1 MVKKTLFKYSSVL
14 LSVVLIASTLTGCG
28 TGTAYNQ
35 TGSEVAISSEA
46 ASNTEN
52 IITNAIKNELSISNT
67 STLKTNTRDEMVY
80 VFDKADG
87 TQDHVLVTEKVTDSK
102 GETTTNQST
111 SDKTAPVSIKVT
123 YKLNGVE
130 TKPEDMIG
138 KSGKVTIRYD
148 YTNNEKKN
156 ITVNGKSQ
164 IAYVPFTMITGTL
177 LPTDKFSNVE
187 VTNGKVSKVGDNIIA
202 LGMAMPGLKDTLNL
216 KFDGESLDMDIPEYF
231 EISADVNDFELDMSM
246 SVATTSVL
254 NDVDVD
260 DFSLAK
266 LEDKMNELQ
275 SAADQL
281 TDGTVTLQD
290 GTQTLADSIPAL
302 TDGVNQLN
310 DGAGTLKNGIYAYTD
325 GATALAAGA
334 GQLKDG
340 ITAYT
345 DGASKLSAGA
355 TQLKGGLSTYTAGVA
370 QLAKGSDTLTTGIA
384 AYTTG
389 ASKLSAGAGTLKKG
403 IEDYTDGVAQ
413 LADGSTQLK
422 DGLSTYTA
430 GVAAAASGT
439 ADLKSGINAYTTGAK
454 NLGNGAAALK
464 KGINDYTAGVTKAA
478 DGALQVSNGV
488 SQLKKMLTEKMAA
501 DLKNNITAYKTNQNI
516 KDDVENLT
524 KAAVQ
529 AGLSDI
535 TIADD
540 LTVLAKTS
548 ETEKIEAKIAEMY
561 NKYLIAYT
569 NSVVNNGAGS
579 QLTGLYASQLG
590 LLVKAS
596 GNQGAASALSQVATQ
611 LSGSTGSLE
620 TLEKGAEAVSNGLN
634 TLNSMNKTLNDGA
647 EQLNDGLVELNKN
660 NDNLNNGIASL
671 DTGVSTL
678 NSSNEKLNTGASQ
691 LQAGVVKLNENSK
704 ALNDGVAQ
712 IDTGLTELNGNNK
725 ALNDGA
731 AQINGGLVQL
741 NANNDTINGG
751 IDQIDSGLIT
761 LNANNSTLNG
771 GIAQLYNGFAT
782 LNANNPALR
791 DGSSQLADGTST
803 LKSSSA
809 TLADGVTQLNDGAIT
824 LKDGMAEF
832 NASGIKAI
840 TSLVGNDADTAVDT
854 IKEVIKLGKNYNSFL
869 DKKDG
874 KESSV
879 TFIYKTAEL
888 TK

>member
-14 LSVVLIASTLTGCG
+14 MSVVLIASTLTACG
-28 TGTAYNQ
+28 TNTAYNQ
-35 TGSEVAISSEA
+35 VSSEVAVSSEA
-46 ASNTEN
+46 ASNTES
-52 IITNAIKNELSISNT
+52 IISNAIKNELSVSNT

-80 VFDKADG
+80 VFGKADG
-87 TQDHVLVTEKVTDSK
+87 TQDHVTVTEKVTDAN
-102 GETTTNQST
+102 GDTTTNQS
-111 SDKTAPVSIKVT
+111 SSSKSAPVSMKVT

-148 YTNNEKKN
+148 YTNNEKKT
-156 ITVNGKSQ
+156 IKVNGKSQ
-164 IAYVPFTMITGTL
+164 TAYVPFTMITGTL

-202 LGMAMPGLKDTLNL
+202 LGMTMPGLKDTLNL

-355 TQLKGGLSTYTAGVA
+355 TQLK
-370 QLAKGSDTLTTGIA
+370 
-384 AYTTG
+384 
-389 ASKLSAGAGTLKKG
+389 
-403 IEDYTDGVAQ
+403 
-413 LADGSTQLK
+413 

-488 SQLKKMLTEKMAA
+488 SQLKKMLTDKMAA
-501 DLKNNITAYKTNQNI
+501 ELKNNITAYKTNQNI
-516 KDDVENLT
+516 TTDVENLT

-548 ETEKIEAKIAEMY
+548 ETEKIEAKITEMY

>member
-14 LSVVLIASTLTGCG
+14 MSVVLIAATLTACG
-28 TGTAYNQ
+28 TNTAYNQ
-35 TGSEVAISSEA
+35 VSSEVAVSSEA
-46 ASNTEN
+46 ASNTES
-52 IITNAIKNELSISNT
+52 IISNAIKNELSVSNT

-80 VFDKADG
+80 VFGKADG
-87 TQDHVLVTEKVTDSK
+87 TQDHVTVTEKVTDAN
-102 GETTTNQST
+102 GDTTTNQS
-111 SDKTAPVSIKVT
+111 SSSKSAPVSMKVT

-148 YTNNEKKN
+148 YTNNEKKT
-156 ITVNGKSQ
+156 IKVNGKSQ
-164 IAYVPFTMITGTL
+164 TAYVPFTMITGTL

-202 LGMAMPGLKDTLNL
+202 LGMTMPGLKDTLNL

-355 TQLKGGLSTYTAGVA
+355 G
-370 QLAKGSDTLTTGIA
+370 
-384 AYTTG
+384 
-389 ASKLSAGAGTLKKG
+389 
-403 IEDYTDGVAQ
+403 
-413 LADGSTQLK
+413 QLK

-516 KDDVENLT
+516 TTDVENLT

-548 ETEKIEAKIAEMY
+548 ETEKIEAKITEMY

-611 LSGSTGSLE
+611 LAASTGSLE
-620 TLEKGAEAVSNGLN
+620 TLEKGAEDVSNGLN

-647 EQLNDGLVELNKN
+647 AQLNDGLVELNKN

>member
-14 LSVVLIASTLTGCG
+14 MSVVLIAATLTACG
-28 TGTAYNQ
+28 TNTAYNQ
-35 TGSEVAISSEA
+35 VSSEVAVSSEA
-46 ASNTEN
+46 ASNTES
-52 IITNAIKNELSISNT
+52 IISNAIKNELSVSNT

-80 VFDKADG
+80 VFGKADG
-87 TQDHVLVTEKVTDSK
+87 TQDHVTVTEKVTDAN
-102 GETTTNQST
+102 GDTTTNQS
-111 SDKTAPVSIKVT
+111 SSSKSAPVSMKVT

-148 YTNNEKKN
+148 YTNNEKKT
-156 ITVNGKSQ
+156 IKVNGKSQ
-164 IAYVPFTMITGTL
+164 TAYVPFTMITGTL

-202 LGMAMPGLKDTLNL
+202 LGMTMPGLKDTLNL

-355 TQLKGGLSTYTAGVA
+355 GQLKG
-370 QLAKGSDTLTTGIA
+370 
-384 AYTTG
+384 
-389 ASKLSAGAGTLKKG
+389 
-403 IEDYTDGVAQ
+403 
-413 LADGSTQLK
+413 
-422 DGLSTYTA
+422 GLSTYTA

-516 KDDVENLT
+516 TTDVENLT

-548 ETEKIEAKIAEMY
+548 ETEKIEAKITEMY

-611 LSGSTGSLE
+611 LAASTGSLE
-620 TLEKGAEAVSNGLN
+620 TLEKGAEDVSNGLN

-647 EQLNDGLVELNKN
+647 AQLNDGLVELNKN

>member
-1 MVKKTLFKYSSVL
+1 M
-14 LSVVLIASTLTGCG
+14 
-28 TGTAYNQ
+28 
-35 TGSEVAISSEA
+35 E
-46 ASNTEN
+46 
-52 IITNAIKNELSISNT
+52 
-67 STLKTNTRDEMVY
+67 
-80 VFDKADG
+80 
-87 TQDHVLVTEKVTDSK
+87 
-102 GETTTNQST
+102 
-111 SDKTAPVSIKVT
+111 
-123 YKLNGVE
+123 
-130 TKPEDMIG
+130 
-138 KSGKVTIRYD
+138 
-148 YTNNEKKN
+148 
-156 ITVNGKSQ
+156 
-164 IAYVPFTMITGTL
+164 
-177 LPTDKFSNVE
+177 
-187 VTNGKVSKVGDNIIA
+187 
-202 LGMAMPGLKDTLNL
+202 
-216 KFDGESLDMDIPEYF
+216 
-231 EISADVNDFELDMSM
+231 
-246 SVATTSVL
+246 
-254 NDVDVD
+254 
-260 DFSLAK
+260 
-266 LEDKMNELQ
+266 
-275 SAADQL
+275 
-281 TDGTVTLQD
+281 
-290 GTQTLADSIPAL
+290 
-302 TDGVNQLN
+302 
-310 DGAGTLKNGIYAYTD
+310 
-325 GATALAAGA
+325 
-334 GQLKDG
+334 
-340 ITAYT
+340 
-345 DGASKLSAGA
+345 
-355 TQLKGGLSTYTAGVA
+355 
-370 QLAKGSDTLTTGIA
+370 
-384 AYTTG
+384 
-389 ASKLSAGAGTLKKG
+389 
-403 IEDYTDGVAQ
+403 
-413 LADGSTQLK
+413 
-422 DGLSTYTA
+422 
-430 GVAAAASGT
+430 
-439 ADLKSGINAYTTGAK
+439 
-454 NLGNGAAALK
+454 

-516 KDDVENLT
+516 TTDVENLT

-548 ETEKIEAKIAEMY
+548 ETEKIEAKITEMY

-611 LSGSTGSLE
+611 LAASTGSLE
-620 TLEKGAEAVSNGLN
+620 ALEKGAEDVSNGLN

-647 EQLNDGLVELNKN
+647 AQLNDGLVELNKN

-704 ALNDGVAQ
+704 ALNGGIAQ

>member
-14 LSVVLIASTLTGCG
+14 LSVVLIASTLTGCS
-28 TGTAYNQ
+28 TSTAYNQ

-164 IAYVPFTMITGTL
+164 TAYVPFTMITGTL

-231 EISADVNDFELDMSM
+231 EISADVEDFELDMSM
-246 SVATTSVL
+246 SVATTSTL
-254 NDVDVD
+254 NDIDTD

-281 TDGTVTLQD
+281 TDGTVTLQN
-290 GTQTLADSIPAL
+290 GTQTLSDSIPAL

-310 DGAGTLKNGIYAYTD
+310 DGASQLKDGIYAYTD

-334 GQLKDG
+334 VSLQTGLK
-340 ITAYT
+340 A
-345 DGASKLSAGA
+345 
-355 TQLKGGLSTYTAGVA
+355 
-370 QLAKGSDTLTTGIA
+370 
-384 AYTTG
+384 
-389 ASKLSAGAGTLKKG
+389 
-403 IEDYTDGVAQ
+403 YTDGVASAEAGASQ
-413 LADGSTQLK
+413 LNEGIKSIKTALIGNVVKELAANSTAYKMNSVADSTGKTVMEQAADLQK
-422 DGLSTYTA
+422 LGTALGLSDVTIATDLSNLGKKSSSEAATDISTYFVKYLT
-430 GVAAAASGT
+430 
-439 ADLKSGINAYTTGAK
+439 AYTT
-454 NLGNGAAALK
+454 N
-464 KGINDYTAGVTKAA
+464 IITETYTEAVTSGKPYTP
-478 DGALQVSNGV
+478 QVS
-488 SQLKKMLTEKMAA
+488 
-501 DLKNNITAYKTNQNI
+501 
-516 KDDVENLT
+516 
-524 KAAVQ
+524 Q
-529 AGLSDI
+529 AGSKDY
-535 TIADD
+535 
-540 LTVLAKTS
+540 V
-548 ETEKIEAKIAEMY
+548 
-561 NKYLIAYT
+561 
-569 NSVVNNGAGS
+569 
-579 QLTGLYASQLG
+579 YANQLG
-590 LLVKAS
+590 LLIKAA
-596 GNQGAASALSQVATQ
+596 GNIGASSALDAV
-611 LSGSTGSLE
+611 
-620 TLEKGAEAVSNGLN
+620 VSNLSN
-634 TLNSMNKTLNDGA
+634 NETINAALKQLTDGS
-647 EQLNDGLVELNKN
+647 QSLTDGLGELVKN
-660 NDNLNNGIASL
+660 ND
-671 DTGVSTL
+671 TL
-678 NSSNEKLNTGASQ
+678 NAGASQ
-691 LQAGVVKLNENSK
+691 LNAGL
-704 ALNDGVAQ
+704 AQ
-712 IDTGLTELNGNNK
+712 LSGNN
-725 ALNDGA
+725 D
-731 AQINGGLVQL
+731 
-741 NANNDTINGG
+741 
-751 IDQIDSGLIT
+751 
-761 LNANNSTLNG
+761 TLNG
-771 GIAQLYNGFAT
+771 GIAQISAGLAQLSDNNDT
-782 LNANNPALR
+782 LNGGIAQISAGLAQLNDNNDTLNGGIEQIAGGFSTLNSNNEALR
-791 DGSSQLADGTST
+791 SGSTQLADGTST
-803 LKSSSA
+803 LKSSSV

-832 NASGIKAI
+832 NETGIKAI
-840 TSLVGNDADTAVDT
+840 TSLVGDDADTAVDT
-854 IKEVIKLGKNYNSFL
+854 IKEVIKLGQNYNTFL
-869 DKKDG
+869 GKSDG
-874 KESSV
+874 KDNSV

>member
-231 EISADVNDFELDMSM
+231 EISADVEDFELDMSM
-246 SVATTSVL
+246 SVATTSTL
-254 NDVDVD
+254 NDIDTD

-281 TDGTVTLQD
+281 TDGTVTLQN
-290 GTQTLADSIPAL
+290 GTQTLSDSIPAL

-310 DGAGTLKNGIYAYTD
+310 DGASQLKDGIYAYTD

-334 GQLKDG
+334 ASLQTGLK
-340 ITAYT
+340 A
-345 DGASKLSAGA
+345 
-355 TQLKGGLSTYTAGVA
+355 
-370 QLAKGSDTLTTGIA
+370 
-384 AYTTG
+384 
-389 ASKLSAGAGTLKKG
+389 
-403 IEDYTDGVAQ
+403 YTDGVASAEAGASQ
-413 LADGSTQLK
+413 LNEGIKSIKTALIGNVVKELAANSTAYKMNSVADSTGKTVMEQAADLQK
-422 DGLSTYTA
+422 LGTVLGLSDVTIATDLSA
-430 GVAAAASGT
+430 LGKKSSSEAATDISAYFVKYLT
-439 ADLKSGINAYTTGAK
+439 AYTT
-454 NLGNGAAALK
+454 N
-464 KGINDYTAGVTKAA
+464 IITETYTEAVSSGKPYSP
-478 DGALQVSNGV
+478 QVS
-488 SQLKKMLTEKMAA
+488 
-501 DLKNNITAYKTNQNI
+501 
-516 KDDVENLT
+516 
-524 KAAVQ
+524 Q
-529 AGLSDI
+529 AGSKDY
-535 TIADD
+535 
-540 LTVLAKTS
+540 V
-548 ETEKIEAKIAEMY
+548 
-561 NKYLIAYT
+561 
-569 NSVVNNGAGS
+569 
-579 QLTGLYASQLG
+579 YANQLG
-590 LLVKAS
+590 LLIKAA
-596 GNQGAASALSQVATQ
+596 GNIGASSALDAV
-611 LSGSTGSLE
+611 
-620 TLEKGAEAVSNGLN
+620 VSNLSNNETINAALKQLTDGSQSLTDGLGELVQN
-634 TLNSMNKTLNDGA
+634 NDTLNA
-647 EQLNDGLVELNKN
+647 
-660 NDNLNNGIASL
+660 
-671 DTGVSTL
+671 
-678 NSSNEKLNTGASQ
+678 GASQ
-691 LQAGVVKLNENSK
+691 LNAGL
-704 ALNDGVAQ
+704 AQ
-712 IDTGLTELNGNNK
+712 LSGNN
-725 ALNDGA
+725 D
-731 AQINGGLVQL
+731 
-741 NANNDTINGG
+741 
-751 IDQIDSGLIT
+751 
-761 LNANNSTLNG
+761 TLNG
-771 GIAQLYNGFAT
+771 GIAQISAGLAQLNGNNDSLNGGIEQIAGGFST
-782 LNANNPALR
+782 LNSNNEALR
-791 DGSSQLADGTST
+791 SGSTQLADGTST
-803 LKSSSA
+803 LKSSSV

-832 NASGIKAI
+832 NETGIKAI
-840 TSLVGNDADTAVDT
+840 TSLVGDDADTAVDT
-854 IKEVIKLGKNYNSFL
+854 IKEVIRLGQNYNTFLGKS
-869 DKKDG
+869 DG
-874 KESSV
+874 KDNSV

>member
-28 TGTAYNQ
+28 TSTAYNQ

-87 TQDHVLVTEKVTDSK
+87 T
-102 GETTTNQST
+102 

-164 IAYVPFTMITGTL
+164 IVYVPFTMITGTL

-231 EISADVNDFELDMSM
+231 EISADVEDFELDMSM
-246 SVATTSVL
+246 SVATTSTL
-254 NDVDVD
+254 NDIDTD

-281 TDGTVTLQD
+281 TDGTVTLQN
-290 GTQTLADSIPAL
+290 GTQTLSDSIPAL

-310 DGAGTLKNGIYAYTD
+310 DGASQLKDGIYAYTD

-340 ITAYT
+340 ISAYTAGANQLGAGAGQLQSGLKTYT
-345 DGASKLSAGA
+345 DGVGALNAGSG
-355 TQLKGGLSTYTAGVA
+355 TLQSGLSTYTGGVA
-370 QLAKGSDTLTTGIA
+370 SA
-384 AYTTG
+384 A
-389 ASKLSAGAGTLKKG
+389 AGAVSLQTGLKA
-403 IEDYTDGVAQ
+403 YTDGVASAEAGASQ
-413 LADGSTQLK
+413 LNEGIKSIKTALIGNVVKELAANSTAYKMNSVADSTGKTVMEQAADLQK
-422 DGLSTYTA
+422 LGTALGLSDVTIATDLSDL
-430 GVAAAASGT
+430 GKKSSSEAATDISAYFVKYLT
-439 ADLKSGINAYTTGAK
+439 AYTTNIITETYTEAMT
-454 NLGNGAAALK
+454 NGK
-464 KGINDYTAGVTKAA
+464 PYSP
-478 DGALQVSNGV
+478 QVS
-488 SQLKKMLTEKMAA
+488 
-501 DLKNNITAYKTNQNI
+501 
-516 KDDVENLT
+516 
-524 KAAVQ
+524 Q
-529 AGLSDI
+529 AGSKDY
-535 TIADD
+535 
-540 LTVLAKTS
+540 V
-548 ETEKIEAKIAEMY
+548 Y
-561 NKYLIAYT
+561 
-569 NSVVNNGAGS
+569 VN
-579 QLTGLYASQLG
+579 QLG
-590 LLVKAS
+590 LLIKAA
-596 GNQGAASALSQVATQ
+596 GNIGASSALDAV
-611 LSGSTGSLE
+611 
-620 TLEKGAEAVSNGLN
+620 VSNLSN
-634 TLNSMNKTLNDGA
+634 NETINAALK
-647 EQLNDGLVELNKN
+647 QLTEGSQSLTDGLGELVKN
-660 NDNLNNGIASL
+660 ND
-671 DTGVSTL
+671 TL
-678 NSSNEKLNTGASQ
+678 NAGASQ
-691 LQAGVVKLNENSK
+691 LNAGL
-704 ALNDGVAQ
+704 AQ
-712 IDTGLTELNGNNK
+712 LSGNN
-725 ALNDGA
+725 D
-731 AQINGGLVQL
+731 
-741 NANNDTINGG
+741 
-751 IDQIDSGLIT
+751 
-761 LNANNSTLNG
+761 TLNG
-771 GIAQLYNGFAT
+771 GIAQISAGLAQLNDNNDALNGGIEQIAGGLGT
-782 LNANNPALR
+782 LNSNNEALR
-791 DGSSQLADGTST
+791 SGSTQLADGTST
-803 LKSSSA
+803 LKSSSV

-832 NASGIKAI
+832 NETGIKAI
-840 TSLVGNDADTAVDT
+840 TSLVGDDADTAVDT
-854 IKEVIKLGKNYNSFL
+854 IKEVIKLGQNYNTFL
-869 DKKDG
+869 GKSDG
-874 KESSV
+874 KDNSV

>member
-14 LSVVLIASTLTGCG
+14 MSVVLIASTLTACG
-28 TGTAYNQ
+28 TNTAYNQ
-35 TGSEVAISSEA
+35 VSSEVAVSSEA
-46 ASNTEN
+46 ASNTES
-52 IITNAIKNELSISNT
+52 IISNAIKNELSVSNT

-80 VFDKADG
+80 VFGKADG
-87 TQDHVLVTEKVTDSK
+87 TQDHVTVTEKVTDAN
-102 GETTTNQST
+102 GDTTTNQS
-111 SDKTAPVSIKVT
+111 SSSKSAPVSMKVT

-148 YTNNEKKN
+148 YTNNEKKT
-156 ITVNGKSQ
+156 IKVNGKSQ
-164 IAYVPFTMITGTL
+164 TAYVPFTMITGTL

-202 LGMAMPGLKDTLNL
+202 LGMTMPGLKDTLNL

-355 TQLKGGLSTYTAGVA
+355 
-370 QLAKGSDTLTTGIA
+370 
-384 AYTTG
+384 
-389 ASKLSAGAGTLKKG
+389 GTLKKG
-403 IEDYTDGVAQ
+403 IEDYTAGVAQ

-478 DGALQVSNGV
+478 YGALQVSNGV

-516 KDDVENLT
+516 TTDVENLT

-540 LTVLAKTS
+540 LTALAKTS
-548 ETEKIEAKIAEMY
+548 ETEKIEAKITEMY

-611 LSGSTGSLE
+611 LAASTGSLE
-620 TLEKGAEAVSNGLN
+620 TLEKGAEDVSNGLN

-647 EQLNDGLVELNKN
+647 AQLNDGLVELNKN

>member
-14 LSVVLIASTLTGCG
+14 MSVVLIASTLTACG
-28 TGTAYNQ
+28 TNTAYNQ
-35 TGSEVAISSEA
+35 VSSEVAVSSEA
-46 ASNTEN
+46 ASNTES
-52 IITNAIKNELSISNT
+52 IISNAIKNELSVSNT

-80 VFDKADG
+80 VFGKADG
-87 TQDHVLVTEKVTDSK
+87 TQDHVTVTEKVTDAN
-102 GETTTNQST
+102 GDTTTNQS
-111 SDKTAPVSIKVT
+111 SSSKSAPVSMKVT

-148 YTNNEKKN
+148 YTNNEKKT
-156 ITVNGKSQ
+156 IKVNGKSQ
-164 IAYVPFTMITGTL
+164 TAYVPFTMITGTL

-202 LGMAMPGLKDTLNL
+202 LGMTMPGLKDTLKL

-334 GQLKDG
+334 GQLK
-340 ITAYT
+340 
-345 DGASKLSAGA
+345 
-355 TQLKGGLSTYTAGVA
+355 GGLSTYTAGVA

-403 IEDYTDGVAQ
+403 IEDYTAGVAQ

-516 KDDVENLT
+516 TTDVENLT

-548 ETEKIEAKIAEMY
+548 ETEKIEAKITEMY

-611 LSGSTGSLE
+611 LAASKGSLE
-620 TLEKGAEAVSNGLN
+620 TLEKGAEDVSNGLN

-647 EQLNDGLVELNKN
+647 AQLNDGLVELNKN

-704 ALNDGVAQ
+704 ALNDGIAQ

>member
-14 LSVVLIASTLTGCG
+14 MSVVLIASTLTACG
-28 TGTAYNQ
+28 TNTAYNQ
-35 TGSEVAISSEA
+35 VSSEVAVSSEA
-46 ASNTEN
+46 ASNTES
-52 IITNAIKNELSISNT
+52 IISNAIKNELSVSNT

-80 VFDKADG
+80 VFGKADG
-87 TQDHVLVTEKVTDSK
+87 TQDHVTVTEKVTDAN
-102 GETTTNQST
+102 GDTTTNQS
-111 SDKTAPVSIKVT
+111 SSSKSAPVSMKVT

-148 YTNNEKKN
+148 YTNNEKKT
-156 ITVNGKSQ
+156 IKVNGKSQ
-164 IAYVPFTMITGTL
+164 TAYVPFTMITGTL

-202 LGMAMPGLKDTLNL
+202 LGMTMPGLKDTLNL

-355 TQLKGGLSTYTAGVA
+355 
-370 QLAKGSDTLTTGIA
+370 
-384 AYTTG
+384 
-389 ASKLSAGAGTLKKG
+389 GTLKKG
-403 IEDYTDGVAQ
+403 IEDYTAGVAQ

-540 LTVLAKTS
+540 LTALAKTS
-548 ETEKIEAKIAEMY
+548 ETEKIEAKITEMY

-611 LSGSTGSLE
+611 LAASTDSLE
-620 TLEKGAEAVSNGLN
+620 ALEKGAEDVSNGLN

-647 EQLNDGLVELNKN
+647 AQINDGLVELNKN
-660 NDNLNNGIASL
+660 NDALNNGIASL

-712 IDTGLTELNGNNK
+712 IDTGLTELNSNNK

>member
-28 TGTAYNQ
+28 TSTAYNQ

-164 IAYVPFTMITGTL
+164 TAYVPFTMITGTL

-231 EISADVNDFELDMSM
+231 EISADVEDFELDMSM
-246 SVATTSVL
+246 SVATTSTL
-254 NDVDVD
+254 NDIDTD

-281 TDGTVTLQD
+281 TDGTVTLQN
-290 GTQTLADSIPAL
+290 GTQTLSDSIPAL

-310 DGAGTLKNGIYAYTD
+310 DGASQLKDGIYAYTD

-340 ITAYT
+340 ISAYTAGANQLGAGAGQLQSGLKTYT
-345 DGASKLSAGA
+345 DGVGALNAGSG
-355 TQLKGGLSTYTAGVA
+355 TLQSGLSTYTGGVA
-370 QLAKGSDTLTTGIA
+370 SA
-384 AYTTG
+384 A
-389 ASKLSAGAGTLKKG
+389 AGAVSLQTGLKA
-403 IEDYTDGVAQ
+403 YTDGVASAEAGASQ
-413 LADGSTQLK
+413 LNEGIKSIKTALIGNVVKELAANSTAYKMNSVADSTGKTVMEQAADLQK
-422 DGLSTYTA
+422 LGTALGLSDVTIATDLSNLGKKSSSEAATDISTYFVKYLT
-430 GVAAAASGT
+430 
-439 ADLKSGINAYTTGAK
+439 AYTT
-454 NLGNGAAALK
+454 N
-464 KGINDYTAGVTKAA
+464 IITETYTEAVTSGKPYTP
-478 DGALQVSNGV
+478 QVS
-488 SQLKKMLTEKMAA
+488 
-501 DLKNNITAYKTNQNI
+501 
-516 KDDVENLT
+516 
-524 KAAVQ
+524 Q
-529 AGLSDI
+529 AGSKDY
-535 TIADD
+535 
-540 LTVLAKTS
+540 V
-548 ETEKIEAKIAEMY
+548 
-561 NKYLIAYT
+561 
-569 NSVVNNGAGS
+569 
-579 QLTGLYASQLG
+579 YANQLG
-590 LLVKAS
+590 LLIKAAGNIGASSALDAVVSNLSNNETINAALKQLTDGSQSLTDGLGELVKNNDTLNA
-596 GNQGAASALSQVATQ
+596 GAAQ
-611 LSGSTGSLE
+611 LSG
-620 TLEKGAEAVSNGLN
+620 
-634 TLNSMNKTLNDGA
+634 
-647 EQLNDGLVELNKN
+647 N
-660 NDNLNNGIASL
+660 ND
-671 DTGVSTL
+671 
-678 NSSNEKLNTGASQ
+678 
-691 LQAGVVKLNENSK
+691 
-704 ALNDGVAQ
+704 
-712 IDTGLTELNGNNK
+712 
-725 ALNDGA
+725 
-731 AQINGGLVQL
+731 
-741 NANNDTINGG
+741 
-751 IDQIDSGLIT
+751 
-761 LNANNSTLNG
+761 TLNG
-771 GIAQLYNGFAT
+771 GIAQISAGLAQLSDNNDT
-782 LNANNPALR
+782 LNGGIAQISAGLAQLNDNNDTLNGGIEQIAGGFSTLNSNNEALR
-791 DGSSQLADGTST
+791 SGSTQLADGTST
-803 LKSSSA
+803 LKSSSV

-832 NASGIKAI
+832 NETGIKAI
-840 TSLVGNDADTAVDT
+840 TSLVGDDADTAVDT
-854 IKEVIKLGKNYNSFL
+854 IKEVIKLGQNYNTFL
-869 DKKDG
+869 GKSDG
-874 KESSV
+874 KDNSV

>member
-14 LSVVLIASTLTGCG
+14 MSVVLIASTLTACG
-28 TGTAYNQ
+28 TNTAYNQ
-35 TGSEVAISSEA
+35 VSSEVAVSSEA
-46 ASNTEN
+46 ASNTES
-52 IITNAIKNELSISNT
+52 IISNAIKNELSVSNT

-80 VFDKADG
+80 VFGKADG
-87 TQDHVLVTEKVTDSK
+87 TQDHVTVTEKVTDAN
-102 GETTTNQST
+102 GDTTTNQS
-111 SDKTAPVSIKVT
+111 SSSKSAPVSMKVT

-148 YTNNEKKN
+148 YTNNEKKT
-156 ITVNGKSQ
+156 IKVNGKSQ
-164 IAYVPFTMITGTL
+164 TAYVPFTMITGTL

-202 LGMAMPGLKDTLNL
+202 LGMTMPGLKDTLNL

-355 TQLKGGLSTYTAGVA
+355 DQLKGGLSTYTAGVA

-403 IEDYTDGVAQ
+403 IEDYTAGVAQ

-540 LTVLAKTS
+540 LTALAKTS
-548 ETEKIEAKIAEMY
+548 ETEKIEAKITEMY

-611 LSGSTGSLE
+611 LAASTDSLE
-620 TLEKGAEAVSNGLN
+620 ALEKGAEDVSNGLN

-647 EQLNDGLVELNKN
+647 AQINDGLVELNKN
-660 NDNLNNGIASL
+660 NDALNNGIASL

-704 ALNDGVAQ
+704 ALNDGV
-712 IDTGLTELNGNNK
+712 
-725 ALNDGA
+725 

>member
-1 MVKKTLFKYSSVL
+1 MDKKTLFKYCSVL
-14 LSVVLIASTLTGCG
+14 MSVVLIASTLTACG
-28 TGTAYNQ
+28 TNTAYNQ
-35 TGSEVAISSEA
+35 VSSEVAVSSEA
-46 ASNTEN
+46 ASNTES
-52 IITNAIKNELSISNT
+52 IISNAIKNELSVSNT

-80 VFDKADG
+80 VFGKADG
-87 TQDHVLVTEKVTDSK
+87 TQDHVTVTEKVTDAN
-102 GETTTNQST
+102 GDTTTNQS
-111 SDKTAPVSIKVT
+111 SSSKSAPVSMKVT

-148 YTNNEKKN
+148 YTNNEKKT
-156 ITVNGKSQ
+156 IKVNGKSQ
-164 IAYVPFTMITGTL
+164 TAYVPFTMITGTL

-202 LGMAMPGLKDTLNL
+202 LGMTMPGLKDTLNL

-403 IEDYTDGVAQ
+403 IEDYTAGVAQ
-413 LADGSTQLK
+413 LADGSPQLK

-430 GVAAAASGT
+430 GVAAAASVN
-439 ADLKSGINAYTTGAK
+439 ADTTGAK

-516 KDDVENLT
+516 TTDVENLT

-548 ETEKIEAKIAEMY
+548 ETEKIEAKITEMY

-611 LSGSTGSLE
+611 LAASTGSLE
-620 TLEKGAEAVSNGLN
+620 ALEKGAEDVSNGLN

-647 EQLNDGLVELNKN
+647 AQLNDGLVELNKN
-660 NDNLNNGIASL
+660 NDNLNNGFASL

-704 ALNDGVAQ
+704 A
-712 IDTGLTELNGNNK
+712 
-725 ALNDGA
+725 
-731 AQINGGLVQL
+731 
-741 NANNDTINGG
+741 
-751 IDQIDSGLIT
+751 
-761 LNANNSTLNG
+761 LNG

>member
-28 TGTAYNQ
+28 TSTAYNQ

-164 IAYVPFTMITGTL
+164 TAYVPFTMITGTL

-202 LGMAMPGLKDTLNL
+202 L
-216 KFDGESLDMDIPEYF
+216 DMDIPEYF
-231 EISADVNDFELDMSM
+231 EISADVEDFELDMSM
-246 SVATTSVL
+246 SVATTSTL
-254 NDVDVD
+254 NDIDTD

-281 TDGTVTLQD
+281 TDGTVTLQN
-290 GTQTLADSIPAL
+290 GTQTLSDSIPAL

-310 DGAGTLKNGIYAYTD
+310 DGASQLKDGIYAYTD

-340 ITAYT
+340 ISAYTAGANQLGAGAGQLQSGLKTYT
-345 DGASKLSAGA
+345 DGVGALNAGSG
-355 TQLKGGLSTYTAGVA
+355 TLQSGLSTYTGGVA
-370 QLAKGSDTLTTGIA
+370 SA
-384 AYTTG
+384 A
-389 ASKLSAGAGTLKKG
+389 AGAVSLQTGLKA
-403 IEDYTDGVAQ
+403 YTDGVASAEAGASQ
-413 LADGSTQLK
+413 LNEGIKSIKTALIGNVVKELAANSTAYKMNSVADSTGKTVMEQAADLQK
-422 DGLSTYTA
+422 LGTALGLSDVTIATDLSNLGKKSSSEAATDISTYFVKYLT
-430 GVAAAASGT
+430 
-439 ADLKSGINAYTTGAK
+439 AYTT
-454 NLGNGAAALK
+454 N
-464 KGINDYTAGVTKAA
+464 IITETYTEAVTSGKPYTP
-478 DGALQVSNGV
+478 QVS
-488 SQLKKMLTEKMAA
+488 
-501 DLKNNITAYKTNQNI
+501 
-516 KDDVENLT
+516 
-524 KAAVQ
+524 Q
-529 AGLSDI
+529 AGSKDY
-535 TIADD
+535 
-540 LTVLAKTS
+540 V
-548 ETEKIEAKIAEMY
+548 
-561 NKYLIAYT
+561 
-569 NSVVNNGAGS
+569 
-579 QLTGLYASQLG
+579 YANQLG
-590 LLVKAS
+590 LLIKAA
-596 GNQGAASALSQVATQ
+596 GNIGASSALDAV
-611 LSGSTGSLE
+611 
-620 TLEKGAEAVSNGLN
+620 VSNLSN
-634 TLNSMNKTLNDGA
+634 NETINAALKQLTDGS
-647 EQLNDGLVELNKN
+647 QSLTDGLGELVKN
-660 NDNLNNGIASL
+660 ND
-671 DTGVSTL
+671 TL
-678 NSSNEKLNTGASQ
+678 NAGASQ
-691 LQAGVVKLNENSK
+691 LNAGL
-704 ALNDGVAQ
+704 AQ
-712 IDTGLTELNGNNK
+712 LSGNN
-725 ALNDGA
+725 D
-731 AQINGGLVQL
+731 
-741 NANNDTINGG
+741 
-751 IDQIDSGLIT
+751 
-761 LNANNSTLNG
+761 TLNG
-771 GIAQLYNGFAT
+771 GIAQISAGLAQLNDNNDT
-782 LNANNPALR
+782 LNGGIEQIAGGFSTLNSNNEALR
-791 DGSSQLADGTST
+791 SGSTQLADGTST
-803 LKSSSA
+803 LKSSSV

-832 NASGIKAI
+832 NETGIKVI
-840 TSLVGNDADTAVDT
+840 TSLVGDDADTAVDT
-854 IKEVIKLGKNYNSFL
+854 IKEVIKLGQNYNTFL
-869 DKKDG
+869 GKSDG
-874 KESSV
+874 KDNSV

>member
-14 LSVVLIASTLTGCG
+14 MSVVLIASTLTACG
-28 TGTAYNQ
+28 TNTAYNQ
-35 TGSEVAISSEA
+35 VSSEVAVSSEA
-46 ASNTEN
+46 ASNTES
-52 IITNAIKNELSISNT
+52 IISNAIKNELSVSNT

-80 VFDKADG
+80 VFGKADG
-87 TQDHVLVTEKVTDSK
+87 TQDHVTVTEKVTDAN
-102 GETTTNQST
+102 GETTTNQS
-111 SDKTAPVSIKVT
+111 SSSKSAPVSMKVT

-148 YTNNEKKN
+148 YTNNEKKT
-156 ITVNGKSQ
+156 IKVNGKSQ
-164 IAYVPFTMITGTL
+164 TAYVPFTMITGTL

-202 LGMAMPGLKDTLNL
+202 LGMTMPGLKDTLNL

-370 QLAKGSDTLTTGIA
+370 
-384 AYTTG
+384 
-389 ASKLSAGAGTLKKG
+389 
-403 IEDYTDGVAQ
+403 
-413 LADGSTQLK
+413 
-422 DGLSTYTA
+422 
-430 GVAAAASGT
+430 AAASGT
-439 ADLKSGINAYTTGAK
+439 ADVKSGINAYTTGAK

-516 KDDVENLT
+516 TTDVENLT

-548 ETEKIEAKIAEMY
+548 ETEKIEAKITEMY

-611 LSGSTGSLE
+611 LVASTGSLE
-620 TLEKGAEAVSNGLN
+620 TLEKGAEDVSNGLN

-647 EQLNDGLVELNKN
+647 AQLNDGLVELNKN

-771 GIAQLYNGFAT
+771 GIAQLYNGFAI

>member
-28 TGTAYNQ
+28 TSTAYNQ

-231 EISADVNDFELDMSM
+231 EISADVEDFELDMSM
-246 SVATTSVL
+246 SVATTSTL
-254 NDVDVD
+254 NDIDTD

-281 TDGTVTLQD
+281 TDG
-290 GTQTLADSIPAL
+290 
-302 TDGVNQLN
+302 VNQLN
-310 DGAGTLKNGIYAYTD
+310 DGASQLKDGIYAYTD

-340 ITAYT
+340 ISAYTAGANQLGAGAGQLQSGLKTYT
-345 DGASKLSAGA
+345 DGVGALNAGSG
-355 TQLKGGLSTYTAGVA
+355 TLQSGLSTYTGGVA
-370 QLAKGSDTLTTGIA
+370 SA
-384 AYTTG
+384 A
-389 ASKLSAGAGTLKKG
+389 AGAVSLQTGLKA
-403 IEDYTDGVAQ
+403 YTDGVASAEAGASQ
-413 LADGSTQLK
+413 LNEGIKSIKTALIGNVVKELAANSTAYKMNSVADSTGKTVMEQAADLQK
-422 DGLSTYTA
+422 LGTALGLSDVTIATDLSDL
-430 GVAAAASGT
+430 GKKSSSEAATDISAYFVKYLT
-439 ADLKSGINAYTTGAK
+439 AYTT
-454 NLGNGAAALK
+454 N
-464 KGINDYTAGVTKAA
+464 IITETYTEAMTSGKPYSP
-478 DGALQVSNGV
+478 QVS
-488 SQLKKMLTEKMAA
+488 
-501 DLKNNITAYKTNQNI
+501 
-516 KDDVENLT
+516 
-524 KAAVQ
+524 Q
-529 AGLSDI
+529 AGSKDY
-535 TIADD
+535 
-540 LTVLAKTS
+540 V
-548 ETEKIEAKIAEMY
+548 Y
-561 NKYLIAYT
+561 
-569 NSVVNNGAGS
+569 VN
-579 QLTGLYASQLG
+579 QLG
-590 LLVKAS
+590 LLIKAA
-596 GNQGAASALSQVATQ
+596 GNIGASSALDAV
-611 LSGSTGSLE
+611 
-620 TLEKGAEAVSNGLN
+620 VSNLSN
-634 TLNSMNKTLNDGA
+634 NETINAALK
-647 EQLNDGLVELNKN
+647 QLTEGSQSLTDGLGELVKN
-660 NDNLNNGIASL
+660 ND
-671 DTGVSTL
+671 TL
-678 NSSNEKLNTGASQ
+678 NAGASQ
-691 LQAGVVKLNENSK
+691 LNAGL
-704 ALNDGVAQ
+704 AQ
-712 IDTGLTELNGNNK
+712 LSGNN
-725 ALNDGA
+725 D
-731 AQINGGLVQL
+731 
-741 NANNDTINGG
+741 
-751 IDQIDSGLIT
+751 
-761 LNANNSTLNG
+761 TLNG
-771 GIAQLYNGFAT
+771 GIAQISAGLAQLSDNNDT
-782 LNANNPALR
+782 LNGGIAQISAGLAQLNDNNDALNGGIEQIAGGFSTLNSNNEALR
-791 DGSSQLADGTST
+791 SGSTQLADGTST
-803 LKSSSA
+803 LKSSSV

-832 NASGIKAI
+832 NETGIKAI
-840 TSLVGNDADTAVDT
+840 TSLVGDDADTAVDT
-854 IKEVIKLGKNYNSFL
+854 IKEVIKLGQNYNTFL
-869 DKKDG
+869 GKSDG
-874 KESSV
+874 KDNSV

>member
-14 LSVVLIASTLTGCG
+14 MSVVLIASTLTACG
-28 TGTAYNQ
+28 TNTAYNQ
-35 TGSEVAISSEA
+35 VSSEVAVSSEA
-46 ASNTEN
+46 ASNTES
-52 IITNAIKNELSISNT
+52 IISNAIKNELSVSNT

-80 VFDKADG
+80 VFGKADG
-87 TQDHVLVTEKVTDSK
+87 TQDHVTVTEKVTDAN
-102 GETTTNQST
+102 GDTTTNQS
-111 SDKTAPVSIKVT
+111 SSSKSAPVSMKVT

-148 YTNNEKKN
+148 YTNNEKKT
-156 ITVNGKSQ
+156 IKVNGKSQ
-164 IAYVPFTMITGTL
+164 TAYVPFTMITGTL

-202 LGMAMPGLKDTLNL
+202 LGMTMPGLKDTLNL

-355 TQLKGGLSTYTAGVA
+355 
-370 QLAKGSDTLTTGIA
+370 
-384 AYTTG
+384 
-389 ASKLSAGAGTLKKG
+389 GTLKKG
-403 IEDYTDGVAQ
+403 IEDYTAGVAQ

-540 LTVLAKTS
+540 LTALAKTS
-548 ETEKIEAKIAEMY
+548 ETEKIEAKITEMY

-611 LSGSTGSLE
+611 LAASTDSLE
-620 TLEKGAEAVSNGLN
+620 ALEKGAEDVSNGLN

-647 EQLNDGLVELNKN
+647 AQINDGLVELNKN
-660 NDNLNNGIASL
+660 NDALNNGIASL

-803 LKSSSA
+803 LKSSSS

>member
-28 TGTAYNQ
+28 TSTAYNQ

-164 IAYVPFTMITGTL
+164 TAYVPFTMITGTL

-231 EISADVNDFELDMSM
+231 EISADVEDFELDMSM
-246 SVATTSVL
+246 SVATTSTL
-254 NDVDVD
+254 NDIDTD

-281 TDGTVTLQD
+281 TDGTVTLQN
-290 GTQTLADSIPAL
+290 GTQTLSDSIPAL

-310 DGAGTLKNGIYAYTD
+310 DGASQLKDGIYAYTD

-340 ITAYT
+340 ISAYTAGANQLGAGAGQLQSGLKTYT
-345 DGASKLSAGA
+345 DGVGALNAGSG
-355 TQLKGGLSTYTAGVA
+355 TLQSGLSTYTGGVA
-370 QLAKGSDTLTTGIA
+370 SA
-384 AYTTG
+384 A
-389 ASKLSAGAGTLKKG
+389 AGAVSLQTGLKA
-403 IEDYTDGVAQ
+403 YTDGVASAEAGASQ
-413 LADGSTQLK
+413 LNEGIKSIKTALIGNVVKELAANSTAYKMNSVADSTGKTVMEQAADLQK
-422 DGLSTYTA
+422 LGTALGLSDVTIATDLSNLGKKSSSEAATDISTYFVKYLT
-430 GVAAAASGT
+430 
-439 ADLKSGINAYTTGAK
+439 AYTT
-454 NLGNGAAALK
+454 N
-464 KGINDYTAGVTKAA
+464 IITETYTEAVTSGKPYTP
-478 DGALQVSNGV
+478 QVS
-488 SQLKKMLTEKMAA
+488 
-501 DLKNNITAYKTNQNI
+501 
-516 KDDVENLT
+516 
-524 KAAVQ
+524 Q
-529 AGLSDI
+529 AGSKDY
-535 TIADD
+535 
-540 LTVLAKTS
+540 V
-548 ETEKIEAKIAEMY
+548 
-561 NKYLIAYT
+561 
-569 NSVVNNGAGS
+569 
-579 QLTGLYASQLG
+579 YANQLG
-590 LLVKAS
+590 LLIKAA
-596 GNQGAASALSQVATQ
+596 GNIGASSALDAV
-611 LSGSTGSLE
+611 
-620 TLEKGAEAVSNGLN
+620 VSNLSN
-634 TLNSMNKTLNDGA
+634 NETINAALKQLTDGS
-647 EQLNDGLVELNKN
+647 QSLTDGLGELVKN
-660 NDNLNNGIASL
+660 ND
-671 DTGVSTL
+671 TL
-678 NSSNEKLNTGASQ
+678 NAGASQ
-691 LQAGVVKLNENSK
+691 LNAGL
-704 ALNDGVAQ
+704 AQ
-712 IDTGLTELNGNNK
+712 LSGNN
-725 ALNDGA
+725 D
-731 AQINGGLVQL
+731 
-741 NANNDTINGG
+741 
-751 IDQIDSGLIT
+751 
-761 LNANNSTLNG
+761 TLNG
-771 GIAQLYNGFAT
+771 GIAQISAGLAQLSDNNDT
-782 LNANNPALR
+782 LNGGAGQISAGLAQLNDNNDTLNGGIEQIAGGFSTLNSNNEALR
-791 DGSSQLADGTST
+791 SGSTQLADGTST
-803 LKSSSA
+803 LKSSSV

-832 NASGIKAI
+832 NETGIKAI
-840 TSLVGNDADTAVDT
+840 TSLVGDDADTAVDT
-854 IKEVIKLGKNYNSFL
+854 IKEVIKLGQNYNTFL
-869 DKKDG
+869 GKSDG
-874 KESSV
+874 KDNSV

>member
-14 LSVVLIASTLTGCG
+14 MSVVLIASTLTACG
-28 TGTAYNQ
+28 TNTAYNQ
-35 TGSEVAISSEA
+35 VSSEVAVSSEA
-46 ASNTEN
+46 ASNTES
-52 IITNAIKNELSISNT
+52 IISNAIKNELSVSNT

-80 VFDKADG
+80 VFGKADG
-87 TQDHVLVTEKVTDSK
+87 TQDHVTVTEKVTDAN
-102 GETTTNQST
+102 GDTTTNQS
-111 SDKTAPVSIKVT
+111 SSSKSAPVSMKVT

-148 YTNNEKKN
+148 YTNNEKKT
-156 ITVNGKSQ
+156 IKVNGKSQ
-164 IAYVPFTMITGTL
+164 TAYVPFTMITGTL

-202 LGMAMPGLKDTLNL
+202 LGMTMPGLKDTLNL

-370 QLAKGSDTLTTGIA
+370 
-384 AYTTG
+384 
-389 ASKLSAGAGTLKKG
+389 
-403 IEDYTDGVAQ
+403 
-413 LADGSTQLK
+413 
-422 DGLSTYTA
+422 
-430 GVAAAASGT
+430 AAASGT

-548 ETEKIEAKIAEMY
+548 ETEKIEAKVTEMY

-691 LQAGVVKLNENSK
+691 LHAGVVKLNENSK

>member
-14 LSVVLIASTLTGCG
+14 MSVVLIASTLTACG
-28 TGTAYNQ
+28 TNTAYNQ
-35 TGSEVAISSEA
+35 VSSEVAVSSEA
-46 ASNTEN
+46 ASNTES
-52 IITNAIKNELSISNT
+52 IISNAIKNELSVSNT

-80 VFDKADG
+80 VFGKADG
-87 TQDHVLVTEKVTDSK
+87 TQDHVTVTEKVTDAN
-102 GETTTNQST
+102 GDTTTNQS
-111 SDKTAPVSIKVT
+111 SSSKSAPVSMKVT

-148 YTNNEKKN
+148 YTNNEKKT
-156 ITVNGKSQ
+156 IKVNGKSQ
-164 IAYVPFTMITGTL
+164 TAYVPFTMITGTL

-202 LGMAMPGLKDTLNL
+202 LGMTMPGLKDTLNL

-370 QLAKGSDTLTTGIA
+370 
-384 AYTTG
+384 
-389 ASKLSAGAGTLKKG
+389 
-403 IEDYTDGVAQ
+403 
-413 LADGSTQLK
+413 
-422 DGLSTYTA
+422 
-430 GVAAAASGT
+430 AAASGT

-488 SQLKKMLTEKMAA
+488 SQLKKMLTETMAA
-501 DLKNNITAYKTNQNI
+501 ELKNNITAYKMNQNI
-516 KDDVENLT
+516 KADVENLT
-524 KAAVQ
+524 KAAAQ

-548 ETEKIEAKIAEMY
+548 ETEKIEAKITEMY

-611 LSGSTGSLE
+611 LAASTGSLE
-620 TLEKGAEAVSNGLN
+620 TLEKGAEDVSNGLN

-647 EQLNDGLVELNKN
+647 AQLNDGLVELNKN

-691 LQAGVVKLNENSK
+691 LHAGVVKLNENSK

>member
-14 LSVVLIASTLTGCG
+14 MSVVLIASTLTACG
-28 TGTAYNQ
+28 TNTAYNQ
-35 TGSEVAISSEA
+35 VSSEVAVSSEA
-46 ASNTEN
+46 ASNTES
-52 IITNAIKNELSISNT
+52 IISNAIKNELSVSNT

-80 VFDKADG
+80 VFGKADG
-87 TQDHVLVTEKVTDSK
+87 TQDHVTVTEKVTDAN
-102 GETTTNQST
+102 GDTTTNQS
-111 SDKTAPVSIKVT
+111 SSSKSAPVSMKVT

-148 YTNNEKKN
+148 YTNNEKKT
-156 ITVNGKSQ
+156 IKVNGKSQ
-164 IAYVPFTMITGTL
+164 TAYVPFTMITGTL

-202 LGMAMPGLKDTLNL
+202 LGMTMPGLKDTLNL

-355 TQLKGGLSTYTAGVA
+355 
-370 QLAKGSDTLTTGIA
+370 
-384 AYTTG
+384 
-389 ASKLSAGAGTLKKG
+389 GTLKKG
-403 IEDYTDGVAQ
+403 IEDYTAGVAQ

-516 KDDVENLT
+516 TTDVENLT

-548 ETEKIEAKIAEMY
+548 ETEKIEAKITEMY

-611 LSGSTGSLE
+611 LAASTGSLE
-620 TLEKGAEAVSNGLN
+620 TLEKGAEDVSNGLN

-647 EQLNDGLVELNKN
+647 AQLNDGLVELNKN

>member
-14 LSVVLIASTLTGCG
+14 MSVVLIASTLTACG
-28 TGTAYNQ
+28 TNTAYNQ
-35 TGSEVAISSEA
+35 VSSEVAVSSEA
-46 ASNTEN
+46 ASNTES
-52 IITNAIKNELSISNT
+52 IISNAIKNELSVSNT

-80 VFDKADG
+80 VFGKADG
-87 TQDHVLVTEKVTDSK
+87 TQDHVTVTEKVTDAN
-102 GETTTNQST
+102 GDTTTNQS
-111 SDKTAPVSIKVT
+111 SSSKSAPVSMKVT

-148 YTNNEKKN
+148 YTNNEKKT
-156 ITVNGKSQ
+156 IKVNGKSQ
-164 IAYVPFTMITGTL
+164 TAYVPFTMITGTL

-202 LGMAMPGLKDTLNL
+202 LGMTMPGLKDTLNL

-334 GQLKDG
+334 GQLK
-340 ITAYT
+340 
-345 DGASKLSAGA
+345 
-355 TQLKGGLSTYTAGVA
+355 GGLSTYTAGVA

-403 IEDYTDGVAQ
+403 IEDYTAGVAQ

-501 DLKNNITAYKTNQNI
+501 DLKNNITAYKMNQNI

-548 ETEKIEAKIAEMY
+548 ETEKIEAKITEMY

-579 QLTGLYASQLG
+579 QLTGLYVSQLG

-611 LSGSTGSLE
+611 LAASTGSLE
-620 TLEKGAEAVSNGLN
+620 TLEKGAEDVSNGLN

-647 EQLNDGLVELNKN
+647 AQLNDGLVELNKN

>member
-28 TGTAYNQ
+28 TSTAYNQ

-164 IAYVPFTMITGTL
+164 TAYVPFTMITGTL

-231 EISADVNDFELDMSM
+231 EISADVEDFELDMSM
-246 SVATTSVL
+246 SVATTSTL
-254 NDVDVD
+254 NDIDTD

-281 TDGTVTLQD
+281 TDGTVTLQN
-290 GTQTLADSIPAL
+290 GTQTLSDSIPAL

-310 DGAGTLKNGIYAYTD
+310 DGASQLKDGIYAYTD

-340 ITAYT
+340 ISAYT
-345 DGASKLSAGA
+345 AGA
-355 TQLKGGLSTYTAGVA
+355 NQLGAGSGTLQSGLSTYTGGVA
-370 QLAKGSDTLTTGIA
+370 SA
-384 AYTTG
+384 A
-389 ASKLSAGAGTLKKG
+389 AGAVSLQTGLKA
-403 IEDYTDGVAQ
+403 YTDGVASAEAGASQ
-413 LADGSTQLK
+413 LNEGIKSIKTALIGNVVKELAANSTAYKMNSVADSTGKTVMEQAADLQK
-422 DGLSTYTA
+422 LGTALGLSDVTIATDLSDL
-430 GVAAAASGT
+430 GKKSSSEAATDISVYFVKYLT
-439 ADLKSGINAYTTGAK
+439 AYTT
-454 NLGNGAAALK
+454 N
-464 KGINDYTAGVTKAA
+464 IITETYTEAMTSGKPYSP
-478 DGALQVSNGV
+478 QVS
-488 SQLKKMLTEKMAA
+488 
-501 DLKNNITAYKTNQNI
+501 
-516 KDDVENLT
+516 
-524 KAAVQ
+524 Q
-529 AGLSDI
+529 AGSKDY
-535 TIADD
+535 
-540 LTVLAKTS
+540 V
-548 ETEKIEAKIAEMY
+548 Y
-561 NKYLIAYT
+561 
-569 NSVVNNGAGS
+569 VN
-579 QLTGLYASQLG
+579 QLG
-590 LLVKAS
+590 LLIKAA
-596 GNQGAASALSQVATQ
+596 GNIGASSALDAV
-611 LSGSTGSLE
+611 
-620 TLEKGAEAVSNGLN
+620 VSNLSN
-634 TLNSMNKTLNDGA
+634 NETINAALK
-647 EQLNDGLVELNKN
+647 QLTEGSQSLTDGLGELVKN
-660 NDNLNNGIASL
+660 ND
-671 DTGVSTL
+671 TL
-678 NSSNEKLNTGASQ
+678 NAGASQ
-691 LQAGVVKLNENSK
+691 LNAGL
-704 ALNDGVAQ
+704 AQ
-712 IDTGLTELNGNNK
+712 LSGNN
-725 ALNDGA
+725 D
-731 AQINGGLVQL
+731 
-741 NANNDTINGG
+741 
-751 IDQIDSGLIT
+751 
-761 LNANNSTLNG
+761 TLNG
-771 GIAQLYNGFAT
+771 GIAQISAGLAQLNDNNDALNGGIEQIAGGFST
-782 LNANNPALR
+782 LNSNNEALR
-791 DGSSQLADGTST
+791 SGSTQLADGTST
-803 LKSSSA
+803 LKSSSV

-832 NASGIKAI
+832 NETGIKAI
-840 TSLVGNDADTAVDT
+840 TSLVGDDADTAVDT
-854 IKEVIKLGKNYNSFL
+854 IKEVIKLGQNYNTFL
-869 DKKDG
+869 GKSDG
-874 KESSV
+874 KDNSV

>member
-14 LSVVLIASTLTGCG
+14 MSVVLIASTLTACG
-28 TGTAYNQ
+28 TNTAYNQ
-35 TGSEVAISSEA
+35 VSSEVAVSSEA
-46 ASNTEN
+46 ASNTES
-52 IITNAIKNELSISNT
+52 IISNAIKNELSVSNT

-80 VFDKADG
+80 VFGKADG
-87 TQDHVLVTEKVTDSK
+87 TQDHVTVTEKVTDAN
-102 GETTTNQST
+102 GDTTTNQS
-111 SDKTAPVSIKVT
+111 SSSKSAPVSMKVT

-148 YTNNEKKN
+148 YTNNEKKT
-156 ITVNGKSQ
+156 IKVNGKSQ
-164 IAYVPFTMITGTL
+164 TAYVPFTMITGTL

-202 LGMAMPGLKDTLNL
+202 LGMTMPGLKDTLNL

-355 TQLKGGLSTYTAGVA
+355 
-370 QLAKGSDTLTTGIA
+370 
-384 AYTTG
+384 
-389 ASKLSAGAGTLKKG
+389 GTLKKG
-403 IEDYTDGVAQ
+403 IKDYTDGVAQ

-488 SQLKKMLTEKMAA
+488 SQLKKMLTDKMAA
-501 DLKNNITAYKTNQNI
+501 ELKNNITAYKTNQNI
-516 KDDVENLT
+516 TTDVENLT

-548 ETEKIEAKIAEMY
+548 ETEKIEAKITEMY

-611 LSGSTGSLE
+611 IAASTGSLE
-620 TLEKGAEAVSNGLN
+620 TLEKGAEDVSNGLN

-647 EQLNDGLVELNKN
+647 EQLNDGLVELNKY

-691 LQAGVVKLNENSK
+691 LHAGVVKLNENSK

>member
-28 TGTAYNQ
+28 TSTAYNQ

-231 EISADVNDFELDMSM
+231 EISADVEDFELDMSM
-246 SVATTSVL
+246 SVATTSTL
-254 NDVDVD
+254 NDIDTD

-281 TDGTVTLQD
+281 TDGTVTLQN
-290 GTQTLADSIPAL
+290 GTQTLSDSIPAL

-310 DGAGTLKNGIYAYTD
+310 DGASQLKDGIYAYTD

-334 GQLKDG
+334 VSLQTGLK
-340 ITAYT
+340 A
-345 DGASKLSAGA
+345 
-355 TQLKGGLSTYTAGVA
+355 
-370 QLAKGSDTLTTGIA
+370 
-384 AYTTG
+384 
-389 ASKLSAGAGTLKKG
+389 
-403 IEDYTDGVAQ
+403 YTDGVASAEAGASQ
-413 LADGSTQLK
+413 LNEGIKSIKTALIGNVVKELAANSTAYKMNSVADSTGKTVMEQAADLQK
-422 DGLSTYTA
+422 LGTALGLSDVTIATDLSDL
-430 GVAAAASGT
+430 GKKSSSEAATDISAYFVKYLT
-439 ADLKSGINAYTTGAK
+439 AYTT
-454 NLGNGAAALK
+454 N
-464 KGINDYTAGVTKAA
+464 IITETYTEAVTSGKPYTP
-478 DGALQVSNGV
+478 QVS
-488 SQLKKMLTEKMAA
+488 
-501 DLKNNITAYKTNQNI
+501 
-516 KDDVENLT
+516 
-524 KAAVQ
+524 Q
-529 AGLSDI
+529 AGSKDY
-535 TIADD
+535 
-540 LTVLAKTS
+540 V
-548 ETEKIEAKIAEMY
+548 
-561 NKYLIAYT
+561 
-569 NSVVNNGAGS
+569 
-579 QLTGLYASQLG
+579 YANQLG
-590 LLVKAS
+590 LLIKAA
-596 GNQGAASALSQVATQ
+596 GNIGASSALDAV
-611 LSGSTGSLE
+611 
-620 TLEKGAEAVSNGLN
+620 VSNLSN
-634 TLNSMNKTLNDGA
+634 NETINAALKQLTDGS
-647 EQLNDGLVELNKN
+647 QSLTDGLGELVKN
-660 NDNLNNGIASL
+660 ND
-671 DTGVSTL
+671 TL
-678 NSSNEKLNTGASQ
+678 NAGASQ
-691 LQAGVVKLNENSK
+691 LNAGL
-704 ALNDGVAQ
+704 AQ
-712 IDTGLTELNGNNK
+712 LSGNN
-725 ALNDGA
+725 D
-731 AQINGGLVQL
+731 
-741 NANNDTINGG
+741 
-751 IDQIDSGLIT
+751 
-761 LNANNSTLNG
+761 TLNG
-771 GIAQLYNGFAT
+771 GIAQISAGLAQLSDNNDT
-782 LNANNPALR
+782 LNGGIAQISAGLAQLNGNNDTLNGGIEQIAGGLGTLNSNNEALR
-791 DGSSQLADGTST
+791 SGSTQLADGTST
-803 LKSSSA
+803 LKSSSV

-832 NASGIKAI
+832 NETGIKAI
-840 TSLVGNDADTAVDT
+840 TSLVGDDADTAVDT
-854 IKEVIKLGKNYNSFL
+854 IKEVIKLGQNYNTFL
-869 DKKDG
+869 GKSDG
-874 KESSV
+874 KDNSV

>member
-1 MVKKTLFKYSSVL
+1 
-14 LSVVLIASTLTGCG
+14 
-28 TGTAYNQ
+28 
-35 TGSEVAISSEA
+35 
-46 ASNTEN
+46 
-52 IITNAIKNELSISNT
+52 
-67 STLKTNTRDEMVY
+67 
-80 VFDKADG
+80 
-87 TQDHVLVTEKVTDSK
+87 
-102 GETTTNQST
+102 
-111 SDKTAPVSIKVT
+111 
-123 YKLNGVE
+123 
-130 TKPEDMIG
+130 
-138 KSGKVTIRYD
+138 
-148 YTNNEKKN
+148 
-156 ITVNGKSQ
+156 
-164 IAYVPFTMITGTL
+164 
-177 LPTDKFSNVE
+177 
-187 VTNGKVSKVGDNIIA
+187 
-202 LGMAMPGLKDTLNL
+202 
-216 KFDGESLDMDIPEYF
+216 
-231 EISADVNDFELDMSM
+231 
-246 SVATTSVL
+246 
-254 NDVDVD
+254 
-260 DFSLAK
+260 
-266 LEDKMNELQ
+266 
-275 SAADQL
+275 
-281 TDGTVTLQD
+281 
-290 GTQTLADSIPAL
+290 
-302 TDGVNQLN
+302 
-310 DGAGTLKNGIYAYTD
+310 
-325 GATALAAGA
+325 
-334 GQLKDG
+334 
-340 ITAYT
+340 
-345 DGASKLSAGA
+345 
-355 TQLKGGLSTYTAGVA
+355 
-370 QLAKGSDTLTTGIA
+370 
-384 AYTTG
+384 
-389 ASKLSAGAGTLKKG
+389 
-403 IEDYTDGVAQ
+403 
-413 LADGSTQLK
+413 
-422 DGLSTYTA
+422 
-430 GVAAAASGT
+430 
-439 ADLKSGINAYTTGAK
+439 
-454 NLGNGAAALK
+454 
-464 KGINDYTAGVTKAA
+464 
-478 DGALQVSNGV
+478 
-488 SQLKKMLTEKMAA
+488 MLTETMAA
-501 DLKNNITAYKTNQNI
+501 ELKNNITAYKTNQNI
-516 KDDVENLT
+516 TTDVENLT

-548 ETEKIEAKIAEMY
+548 ETEKIEAKITEMY

-611 LSGSTGSLE
+611 LAASTGSLE
-620 TLEKGAEAVSNGLN
+620 TLEKGAEDVSNGLN

-647 EQLNDGLVELNKN
+647 AQLNDGLVELNKN

-691 LQAGVVKLNENSK
+691 LHAGVVKLNENSK